1 MFRNRTLLAAA
12 AVALTAQ
19 FFPGTALASTPERL
33 AAAADTVN
41 YLSDAPD
48 KSIPADLLKK
58 AECIIVVPSLKSGAI
73 VVGGE
78 YGRGFASCRTAS
90 GWSAPAAVKVEGGSV
105 GFQIG
110 GAETEVV
117 MLVMNKQGVNR
128 LLSTKFTLGG
138 EVKAAAGPVGRT
150 GTAQTDAAMTAE
162 ILSYSRTRGVFAGV
176 SLTGATLREDD
187 SANKDL
193 YGKTISNKEILSG
206 NVPSPAGAGP
216 FLAAVKKF

>member
-1 MFRNRTLLAAA
+1 
-12 AVALTAQ
+12 
-19 FFPGTALASTPERL
+19 
-33 AAAADTVN
+33 
-41 YLSDAPD
+41 
-48 KSIPADLLKK
+48 
-58 AECIIVVPSLKSGAI
+58 

-78 YGRGFASCRTAS
+78 YGRGFASCRTAK
-90 GWSAPAAVKVEGGSV
+90 GWSAPAGVKVEGGSV

-117 MLVMNKQGVNR
+117 MLVMNKEGVNR

-138 EVKAAAGPVGRT
+138 EAKAAAGPVGRT

-193 YGKTISNKEILSG
+193 YGKEMSNKTILTG
-206 NVPSPAGAGP
+206 GVPPPEGAGA
-216 FLAAVKKF
+216 FNSAIRHF